1 MSHFIDI
8 VFCGIPLSCEWEYTP
23 ETGDGVNEPVERE
36 EFCVVSAST
45 FTGENVLW
53 HFTEAAQISLEE
65 IAQEE
70 VCHRAK

>member
-53 HFTEAAQISLEE
+53 HFTEAAQISIEE
-65 IAQEE
+65 L
-70 VCHRAK
+70 AKDAL

>member
-45 FTGENVLW
+45 FTGEDVLW
-53 HFTEAAQISLEE
+53 HFTESAQISIEE
-65 IAQEE
+65 L
-70 VCHRAK
+70 AKDAL

>member
-1 MSHFIDI
+1 MSHYIDI

-53 HFTEAAQISLEE
+53 HFTEAAQISIEE
-65 IAQEE
+65 L
-70 VCHRAK
+70 AKDAL

>member
-1 MSHFIDI
+1 VSHFIDI

-53 HFTEAAQISLEE
+53 HFTEAAQISIEE
-65 IAQEE
+65 L
-70 VCHRAK
+70 AKDAL